1 MKNFKTF
8 SMAALVLSGFIF
20 LIVVLAALI
29 DTPTFLHRMHST
41 IIAWQLPLVAIG
53 MIAYASVKEQGTLL
67 NSIFRLTA
75 AGLLFIAFLCTNL
88 TKNIVQDAAS
98 NIENYVDVAEKTIKS
113 EAENVKDYEK
123 QLERAVEDANEKV
136 KKNRRDR
143 DWDDYEDE
151 YYY

>member
-20 LIVVLAALI
+20 LIVVLTALI

-53 MIAYASVKEQGTLL
+53 MIAYASVKEQDTLL

-88 TKNIVQDAAS
+88 TKNIVQDVAS

-123 QLERAVEDANEKV
+123 QLERAVEDANEKQ
-136 KKNRRDR
+136 KNRRDR
-143 DWDDYEDE
+143 DWDEYDEE

>member
-20 LIVVLAALI
+20 LIVVLTALI

-53 MIAYASVKEQGTLL
+53 MIAYASVKEQDTLL

-88 TKNIVQDAAS
+88 TKNIVQDVAS

-123 QLERAVEDANEKV
+123 QLERAVEDANEKQ
-136 KKNRRDR
+136 KNRRDR
-143 DWDDYEDE
+143 DWDDYDEE

>member
-20 LIVVLAALI
+20 LIVVLTALI

-88 TKNIVQDAAS
+88 TKNIVQDVAS
-98 NIENYVDVAEKTIKS
+98 NIENYVDVADKTIKS

-123 QLERAVEDANEKV
+123 QLQRAVEDANEKE
-136 KKNRRDR
+136 KNRRDR
-143 DWDDYEDE
+143 DWDDYVDE

>member
-1 MKNFKTF
+1 
-8 SMAALVLSGFIF
+8 MAALVLSGFIF
-20 LIVVLAALI
+20 LIVVLTALI

-88 TKNIVQDAAS
+88 TKNIVQDVAS

-123 QLERAVEDANEKV
+123 QLERAVEDAND

-143 DWDDYEDE
+143 DWDEYDEE

>member
-20 LIVVLAALI
+20 LIVVLTALI

-88 TKNIVQDAAS
+88 TKNIVQDVAS
-98 NIENYVDVAEKTIKS
+98 NIKNYVDVADKTIKS

-123 QLERAVEDANEKV
+123 QLQRAVEDANEKE
-136 KKNRRDR
+136 KNRRDR
-143 DWDDYEDE
+143 DWDDYVDE

>member
-20 LIVVLAALI
+20 LIVVLTALI

-53 MIAYASVKEQGTLL
+53 MIAYASVKEQDTLL

-88 TKNIVQDAAS
+88 TKNIVQDVAS

-123 QLERAVEDANEKV
+123 QLERAVEDAND

-143 DWDDYEDE
+143 DWDEYDEE

>member
-1 MKNFKTF
+1 
-8 SMAALVLSGFIF
+8 MAALVLSGFIF
-20 LIVVLAALI
+20 LIVVLTALI

-53 MIAYASVKEQGTLL
+53 MIAYASVKEQDTLL

-88 TKNIVQDAAS
+88 TKNIVQDVAS

-123 QLERAVEDANEKV
+123 QLERAVEDAND

-143 DWDDYEDE
+143 DWDEYDEE

>member
-1 MKNFKTF
+1 
-8 SMAALVLSGFIF
+8 MAALVLSGFIF
-20 LIVVLAALI
+20 LIVVLTALI

-88 TKNIVQDAAS
+88 TKNIVQDVAS
-98 NIENYVDVAEKTIKS
+98 NIENYVDVADKTIKS

-123 QLERAVEDANEKV
+123 QLERAVEDAND

-143 DWDDYEDE
+143 DWDEYDEE

>member
-20 LIVVLAALI
+20 LIVVLTALI

-53 MIAYASVKEQGTLL
+53 MIAYASVKEQDTLL

-88 TKNIVQDAAS
+88 TKNIVQDVAS

-123 QLERAVEDANEKV
+123 QLQRAVEDANDKE
-136 KKNRRDR
+136 KNRRDR
-143 DWDDYEDE
+143 DWDDYDEE

>member
-1 MKNFKTF
+1 
-8 SMAALVLSGFIF
+8 MAALVLSGFIF
-20 LIVVLAALI
+20 LIVVLTALI

-53 MIAYASVKEQGTLL
+53 MIAYASVKEQDTLL

-88 TKNIVQDAAS
+88 TKNIVQDVAS
-98 NIENYVDVAEKTIKS
+98 NIENYVDVADKTIKS

-123 QLERAVEDANEKV
+123 QLQRAVEDANEKE
-136 KKNRRDR
+136 NRRDR
-143 DWDDYEDE
+143 DWDDYVDE

>member
-20 LIVVLAALI
+20 LIVFLTALI

-88 TKNIVQDAAS
+88 TKNIVQDVAS
-98 NIENYVDVAEKTIKS
+98 NIENYVDVADKTIKS

-123 QLERAVEDANEKV
+123 QLQRAVEDANEKE
-136 KKNRRDR
+136 NRRDR
-143 DWDDYEDE
+143 DWDDYVDE

>member
-20 LIVVLAALI
+20 LIVVLTALI

-41 IIAWQLPLVAIG
+41 IIAWQLPLVAIC

-88 TKNIVQDAAS
+88 TKNIVQDVAS

-123 QLERAVEDANEKV
+123 QLERAVEDAND

-143 DWDDYEDE
+143 DWDEYDDE

>member
-20 LIVVLAALI
+20 LIVVLTALI

-88 TKNIVQDAAS
+88 TKNIVQDVAS

-123 QLERAVEDANEKV
+123 QLERAVEDANEKQ
-136 KKNRRDR
+136 KNRRDR
-143 DWDDYEDE
+143 DWDEYDEE

>member
-20 LIVVLAALI
+20 LIVVLTALI

-88 TKNIVQDAAS
+88 TKNIVQDVAS

-123 QLERAVEDANEKV
+123 QLQRAVEDANE

-143 DWDDYEDE
+143 DWDDYDDE

>member
-20 LIVVLAALI
+20 LIVVLTALI

-88 TKNIVQDAAS
+88 TKNIVQDVAS
-98 NIENYVDVAEKTIKS
+98 NIENYVDVADKTIKS

-123 QLERAVEDANEKV
+123 QLQRAVEDANEKE
-136 KKNRRDR
+136 NRRDR
-143 DWDDYEDE
+143 DWDDYVDE

>member
-1 MKNFKTF
+1 
-8 SMAALVLSGFIF
+8 MAALVLSGFIF
-20 LIVVLAALI
+20 LIVVLTALI

-88 TKNIVQDAAS
+88 TKNIVQDVAS

-123 QLERAVEDANEKV
+123 QLERAVEDANEKE
-136 KKNRRDR
+136 NRRDR
-143 DWDDYEDE
+143 DWDDYVDE

>member
-20 LIVVLAALI
+20 LIVVLTALI

-88 TKNIVQDAAS
+88 TKNIVQDVAS

-123 QLERAVEDANEKV
+123 QLERAVEDAND

-143 DWDDYEDE
+143 DWDDYDEE

>member
-1 MKNFKTF
+1 M
-8 SMAALVLSGFIF
+8 
-20 LIVVLAALI
+20 IVVLTALI

-53 MIAYASVKEQGTLL
+53 MIAYASVKEQDTLL

-88 TKNIVQDAAS
+88 TKNIVQDVAS

-123 QLERAVEDANEKV
+123 QLERAVEDAND

-143 DWDDYEDE
+143 DWDEYDEE

>member
-20 LIVVLAALI
+20 LIVFLTALI

-88 TKNIVQDAAS
+88 TKNIVQDVAS
-98 NIENYVDVAEKTIKS
+98 NIENYVDVADKTIKS

-123 QLERAVEDANEKV
+123 QLQRAVEDANEKE
-136 KKNRRDR
+136 NRRDR
-143 DWDDYEDE
+143 DWDDYVEE

>member
-1 MKNFKTF
+1 M
-8 SMAALVLSGFIF
+8 
-20 LIVVLAALI
+20 IVVLTALI

-88 TKNIVQDAAS
+88 TKNIVQDVAS

-123 QLERAVEDANEKV
+123 QLERAVEDAND

-143 DWDDYEDE
+143 DWDEYDEE

>member
-20 LIVVLAALI
+20 LIVVLTALI

-88 TKNIVQDAAS
+88 TKNIVQDVAS

-123 QLERAVEDANEKV
+123 QLERAVEDANDKE
-136 KKNRRDR
+136 KNRRDR
-143 DWDDYEDE
+143 DWDEYDEE

>member
-20 LIVVLAALI
+20 LIVVLTALI

-53 MIAYASVKEQGTLL
+53 MIAYASVKEQDTLL

-88 TKNIVQDAAS
+88 TKNIVQDVAS

-123 QLERAVEDANEKV
+123 QLERAVEDANDKE
-136 KKNRRDR
+136 KNRRDR
-143 DWDDYEDE
+143 DWDEYDEE

>member
-20 LIVVLAALI
+20 LIVVLTALI

-53 MIAYASVKEQGTLL
+53 MIAYASVKEQDTLL

-88 TKNIVQDAAS
+88 TKNIVQDVAS

-123 QLERAVEDANEKV
+123 QLQRAVEDANEKQ
-136 KKNRRDR
+136 KNRRDR
-143 DWDDYEDE
+143 DWDDYDEE

>member
-20 LIVVLAALI
+20 LIVVLTALI

-88 TKNIVQDAAS
+88 TKNIVQDVAS

-123 QLERAVEDANEKV
+123 QLERAVEDAND

-143 DWDDYEDE
+143 DWDEYDEE

>member
-20 LIVVLAALI
+20 LIVVLTALI

-53 MIAYASVKEQGTLL
+53 MIAYASVKEQDTLL

-88 TKNIVQDAAS
+88 TKNIVQDVAS

-123 QLERAVEDANEKV
+123 QLERAVEDAND

-143 DWDDYEDE
+143 DWNEYDEE